1 MVAGRHP
8 ERVAPAQRTGTQY
21 QDIYARSAPLEGTA
35 CLHAAPKT
43 GLSDIGHVQPQNLTM
58 VYRFVD
64 AEGWAHAFPLDS
76 VGRASRSLGGD
87 PREVSTQT
95 HARVHRRAIG
105 QRSIKNHSASYDRPS
120 LPRPAS
126 PKIGV

>member
-21 QDIYARSAPLEGTA
+21 QDIYVRSAPLEGTA

-43 GLSDIGHVQPQNLTM
+43 GLSDLGHVQPLNLTM

-64 AEGWAHAFPLDS
+64 ADTERLLGLAADLVRLNPDVILIAGQRESRAEGWARAFPLDS
-76 VGRASRSLGGD
+76 FGRASRSLGGD
-87 PREVSTQT
+87 PREAST
-95 HARVHRRAIG
+95 
-105 QRSIKNHSASYDRPS
+105 
-120 LPRPAS
+120 
-126 PKIGV
+126 